1 MGVLACSGCYK
12 KIPNNGWL
20 KQKNFLFPHSSEGW
34 KSKIKVLQR
43 SVPSETLFLVF
54 RFHHL
59 SICSHGRQ
67 QGLWS
72 LYKVIHPIIK
82 ASPSWAHQMFI
93 SLLRP
98 CLQIPSLW
106 RFRLQHMDLRGCNSV
121 HRLSW
126 WLSDKESVC
135 QYRRHRFDPWVGKIP
150 WRRKW
155 QPTPVFLPGESH
167 GQRGLSGY
175 SLWSQ
180 KEWDT
185 TEWLTLLLSAN
196 PEDKNMSILKIKTN
210 RLFSL
215 FTLLQQWQKY

>member
-59 SICSHGRQ
+59 SICSHGGQ

-106 RFRLQHMDLRGCNSV
+106 RFRLQHIDLRGCNSV

-150 WRRKW
+150 WRRNGNPLQYSCLENPMVREACQATVYEVKKSE
-155 QPTPVFLPGESH
+155 T
-167 GQRGLSGY
+167 RLS
-175 SLWSQ
+175 
-180 KEWDT
+180 D
-185 TEWLTLLLSAN
+185 
-196 PEDKNMSILKIKTN
+196 
-210 RLFSL
+210 
-215 FTLLQQWQKY
+215 